1 MTKRGG
7 SSNTSSADPPG
18 APAPSRPLEPV
29 VLSERDTAELA
40 LISPAPRPTADDGA
54 QSVSAL
60 VAHQAFKSL
69 GGNQAFAR
77 TALLGHV
84 VGQCLAGET
93 EPSPVASDGRL
104 LLNVAA
110 PSTAVLCG
118 VQGSGKSHAL
128 GVLLENALSPHRA
141 LALPGTEALA
151 GLTCVMHS
159 R

>member
-1 MTKRGG
+1 M
-7 SSNTSSADPPG
+7 
-18 APAPSRPLEPV
+18 
-29 VLSERDTAELA
+29 
-40 LISPAPRPTADDGA
+40 
-54 QSVSAL
+54 SAL
-60 VAHQAFKSL
+60 VAHQAYKAL
-69 GGNQAFAR
+69 GGNQAFGR

-110 PSTAVLCG
+110 TSTAVLCG

-141 LALPGTEALA
+141 LASPGAEALA
-151 GLTCVMHS
+151 GLTCVMHPH
-159 R
+159 